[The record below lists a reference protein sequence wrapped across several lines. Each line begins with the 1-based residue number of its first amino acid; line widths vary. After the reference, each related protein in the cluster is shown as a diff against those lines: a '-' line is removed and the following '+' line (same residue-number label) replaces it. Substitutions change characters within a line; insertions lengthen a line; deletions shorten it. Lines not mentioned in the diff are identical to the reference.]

1 MHKAKKHSKKVQFT
15 VKVKEEIKPLSA
27 FWATSSS
34 KLDSTETS
42 AAEQKDALDVTNMVI
57 PPPPPEPQKQTDN
70 AKKSS
75 SLSQFVTNDEVLSA
89 EILWT
94 LKTVMSHMSFNASSN
109 TDKLFSHMFPD
120 SAIAREFRCGKT
132 KCTYL
137 IRFGLAPYFKR
148 EVLSKVMDTR
158 TVYVVSFDE
167 SLNKIL
173 QEEQMDLLLRFWD
186 NERDKVVT
194 RYFDSVFLGH
204 ARSVDLL
211 KNFKIGLSKLT
222 SSNLLQVSM
231 DGPST
236 NWKFYESLLMDR
248 K

>member
-1 MHKAKKHSKKVQFT
+1 M
-15 VKVKEEIKPLSA
+15 P
-27 FWATSSS
+27 
-34 KLDSTETS
+34 
-42 AAEQKDALDVTNMVI
+42 
-57 PPPPPEPQKQTDN
+57 
-70 AKKSS
+70 S
-75 SLSQFVTNDEVLSA
+75 SLSQFVTNDQVLSA

-94 LKTVMSHMSFNASSN
+94 LKTVMSHLSCNASSN

-132 KCTYL
+132 KCAYL

-148 EVLSKVMDTR
+148 EVLSKVMDTG

-173 QEEQMDLLLRFWD
+173 QEEQMYLLFRFWG

-204 ARSVDLL
+204 TRSVDLL
-211 KNFKIGLSKLT
+211 KNFKIGLSELT

-231 DGPST
+231 DGTST

-248 K
+248 KEHDPDLPTLINVGSFGLHVIHGAFQFGCTQSGWKLDNLLRSLNYCFSDSPARREDSSVPQV